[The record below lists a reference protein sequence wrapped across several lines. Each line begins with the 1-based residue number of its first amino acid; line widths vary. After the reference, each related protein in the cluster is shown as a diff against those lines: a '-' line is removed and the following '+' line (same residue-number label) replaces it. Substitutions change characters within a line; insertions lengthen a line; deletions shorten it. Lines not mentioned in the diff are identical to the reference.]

1 MLNSNAPL
9 TSVKRYSSY
18 WSLSAR
24 QSYKVSILLCCEYAL
39 LILSGLSSLLLL
51 PEDHQELEDQ
61 YETTFQVYQQN
72 ELQISDDQ
80 TSSDSESE
88 DDSSNIRPEPISI
101 ELAIRKI
108 RTYTECLQ
116 DIGQSLDHPT
126 LDDSDDEAMPLSE
139 IDQRSAEDY
148 HTERLRDNFPTAE
161 MDMLQYHGRMSWQ
174 RYQHVQKELERNAQ
188 RQNIVIPDE
197 NSSVVYSKF
206 IDSGLGTSLPPS
218 DQTTKDVADERWQ
231 QWQCTFCL
239 MSLTAKS
246 WRRHEETQHYP
257 KHQWTCL
264 YSGLRIQLPSSSQS
278 VCAFCEIPNPDDKH
292 LQHHRISECLSKAE
306 PERTFGRPDHLHQ
319 HARNYHKCERP
330 LSELVRDKWRKDGPS
345 TIRNWTCGFCQEV
358 LLTWDARATHIA
370 AHFRAGMRMTQWRRD
385 TNFGE
390 TPVSLLSRDGDPIGD
405 TLYNMQTSPE
415 VGESA
420 SLHDL
425 PELS

>member
-24 QSYKVSILLCCEYAL
+24 QSYKVIILLYCEYAL

-51 PEDHQELEDQ
+51 REDHQELEDQ

-88 DDSSNIRPEPISI
+88 DDSSNIRLEPISI

-116 DIGQSLDHPT
+116 DIGQSLDYPT

-148 HTERLRDNFPTAE
+148 HTERFGDNFTTAE

-264 YSGLRIQLPSSSQS
+264 YSGPRIQLPSSSQS

-420 SLHDL
+420 SLHDI

>member
-345 TIRNWTCGFCQEV
+345 TIRNRTCGFCQEV

-390 TPVSLLSRDGDPIGD
+390 TPVSLLSRDEDPIGD